1 MQHEESFTSSSG
13 TKHLETDSKSV
24 QWHIPSKYSKEM
36 SMKSKVVSG
45 VLHVTIDNFM
55 ILLKQVPLGVL
66 FHNEN
71 KTDEMCIIMKH
82 LHKYVPSK
90 PHKITYH
97 LPEEDFVCEDS
108 FCHRILFGGDQLT
121 VCRCRGAQLVRRH
134 DDAAEERYAGL
145 VPVIEDWHARLTLM
159 RVIYCVTVWLIILI
173 FLLLI
178 ISIFLITYR

>member
-1 MQHEESFTSSSG
+1 MQHEESFASSSG
-13 TKHLETDSKSV
+13 TKHLETDTRSV
-24 QWHIPSKYSKEM
+24 QWHISSKYSKEM

-71 KTDEMCIIMKH
+71 KTDEMGIIMKH

-97 LPEEDFVCEDS
+97 PPEEDFV
-108 FCHRILFGGDQLT
+108 RIVFVTGFHLEGISSRF
-121 VCRCRGAQLVRRH
+121 A
-134 DDAAEERYAGL
+134 DA
-145 VPVIEDWHARLTLM
+145 VVHN
-159 RVIYCVTVWLIILI
+159 
-173 FLLLI
+173 
-178 ISIFLITYR
+178 